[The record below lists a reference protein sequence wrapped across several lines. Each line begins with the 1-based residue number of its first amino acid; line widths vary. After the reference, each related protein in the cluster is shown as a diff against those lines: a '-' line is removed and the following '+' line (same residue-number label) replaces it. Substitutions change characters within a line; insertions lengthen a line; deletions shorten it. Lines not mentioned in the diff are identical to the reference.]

1 MYLLSVGVLMPLSSV
16 LGIDLCGTYGLRMMN
31 VFACFANFYIMYN
44 IQKRLYP
51 EMKGLESSLQVLLS
65 AMNLAIFP
73 LLYFFTFLYYTDAIA
88 TGLILLTYLLQLDGC
103 TLLATLTASIAVLVR
118 QTNVVW
124 VAFIAFL
131 SISHVLKLHILKY
144 NSRLS
149 PTVSRSTKYL
159 QRLVALWCCTRG
171 PASSNPTS
179 QCSDTREYGTSLVD
193 ELSSLLHCPATVKHN
208 TCIKARSWAEAM
220 KPPKMLW
227 LIMLLIVCVVV
238 QYNIISTWLVGGS
251 NSGTGYGFSYAEPG
265 VATAV
270 REELLNAAVNRLRLD
285 DSVSVNIGQ
294 KVLHELI
301 MQLGR
306 ELLAVGAF
314 GEVSVQT
321 AAYTSLSQVPL
332 TSHATP
338 RLYIITP
345 TYRRPEQIPELTRM
359 AQTLMHVQ
367 NLHWLV
373 IEDAENKTQLV
384 SDLLQRT
391 SISHDHLVAPMPQ
404 LFKKRKGPKPRGV
417 SNRNRGL
424 EWLRDNATDGVFY
437 FADDDNTYDIR
448 LFEEIRTT
456 KQVSMWPVGLCTK
469 FGLSSPV
476 VVNGTFVGFYDGWV
490 AGRKFPVDMAGFAV
504 NVQFL
509 LKRPKAKMP
518 YKPGFEEDGF
528 LKSLSPFD
536 PEEIELKAKN
546 CTQVLVWHTQT
557 KKNEAS
563 AALDLGKY
571 NNTNLVIL
579 KQLIV

>member
-1 MYLLSVGVLMPLSSV
+1 MFWFDVL
-16 LGIDLCGTYGLRMMN
+16 
-31 VFACFANFYIMYN
+31 
-44 IQKRLYP
+44 
-51 EMKGLESSLQVLLS
+51 
-65 AMNLAIFP
+65 
-73 LLYFFTFLYYTDAIA
+73 FF
-88 TGLILLTYLLQLDGC
+88 Q
-103 TLLATLTASIAVLVR
+103 
-118 QTNVVW
+118 
-124 VAFIAFL
+124 
-131 SISHVLKLHILKY
+131 
-144 NSRLS
+144 
-149 PTVSRSTKYL
+149 
-159 QRLVALWCCTRG
+159 
-171 PASSNPTS
+171 
-179 QCSDTREYGTSLVD
+179 
-193 ELSSLLHCPATVKHN
+193 
-208 TCIKARSWAEAM
+208 ARSWAEAM

-391 SISHDHLVAPMPQ
+391 SISHDHLVGMSVCKQ
-404 LFKKRKGPKPRGV
+404 CLHVKFV
-417 SNRNRGL
+417 
-424 EWLRDNATDGVFY
+424 DN
-437 FADDDNTYDIR
+437 
-448 LFEEIRTT
+448 
-456 KQVSMWPVGLCTK
+456 
-469 FGLSSPV
+469 
-476 VVNGTFVGFYDGWV
+476 
-490 AGRKFPVDMAGFAV
+490 
-504 NVQFL
+504 
-509 LKRPKAKMP
+509 
-518 YKPGFEEDGF
+518 
-528 LKSLSPFD
+528 
-536 PEEIELKAKN
+536 
-546 CTQVLVWHTQT
+546 
-557 KKNEAS
+557 
-563 AALDLGKY
+563 
-571 NNTNLVIL
+571 
-579 KQLIV
+579 